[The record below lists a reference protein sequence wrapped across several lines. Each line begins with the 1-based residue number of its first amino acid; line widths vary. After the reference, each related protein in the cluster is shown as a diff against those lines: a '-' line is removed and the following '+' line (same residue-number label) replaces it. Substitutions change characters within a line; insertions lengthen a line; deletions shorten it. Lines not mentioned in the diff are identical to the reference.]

1 MKVKAIILLFFLV
14 ISIVGIG
21 NSQNTRIR
29 DNNNIGWLAYFGTF
43 KLDNKWSIH
52 SEFQFRRENFLADDL
67 QNLYRV
73 GINYQLHPKVQLR
86 AGAAFI
92 ETAAY
97 GDIPINSFGK
107 SFGERRLY
115 QMLTVTDDVE
125 RVGISHRF
133 LLEQRWNGRYSNAA
147 LEKEDIYS
155 YTNRLRYMLRTQVP
169 LKGKKIVNGTPYA
182 AVYNEVFVGFGKN
195 LGENV
200 FDQNRLGIL
209 LGYRMNNNHR
219 IEGGFLNQIVQLGR
233 EVSNQNVFQY
243 NNGLIINYYLNLDF
257 SKMPK

>member
-1 MKVKAIILLFFLV
+1 MKVKVMFAMLLLMTLV
-14 ISIVGIG
+14 LGIG

-52 SEFQFRRENFLADDL
+52 SEFQFRRENGLADDL

-73 GINYQLHPKVQLR
+73 GVNYQLHPKVQLR
-86 AGAAFI
+86 AGGAFI

-97 GDIPINSFGK
+97 GDIPINGFGK
-107 SFGERRLY
+107 SFGERRMY
-115 QMLTVTDDVE
+115 QMVTLNDEVE

-133 LLEQRWNGRYSNAA
+133 LLEQRWNGKYSNAS
-147 LEKEDIYS
+147 LNKEDIYA
-155 YTNRLRYMLRTQVP
+155 YTNRFRYMLRTQVP
-169 LKGKKIVNGTPYA
+169 LKGKKIVNGSPYF
-182 AVYNEVFVGFGKN
+182 AVYDEVFVGFGKN
-195 LGENV
+195 VGENI

-209 LGYRMNNNHR
+209 FGYRINDNYR

-233 EVSNQNVFQY
+233 EVNGRNVFQ
-243 NNGLIINYYLNLDF
+243 NNTGFVINFNLNLDF
-257 SKMPK
+257 SKKPK